1 MKKQQKRT
9 LEFAI
14 IRYDDENYLCYKD
27 GNEYVYVANSM
38 YTFVEGEDEFQIIP
52 PDFSFRKKIYTY
64 NKRKVRIVPELY
76 PNGWLAIC
84 AENPKNKSDYEALTV
99 NLETSNAVGLPKNTF
114 IDCNNQPQALKFLI
128 KNKLVTDAHYKRQN
142 GFVQYP
148 MVVVDLVLLY
158 QHDPEIFQKINIR

>member
-52 PDFSFRKKIYTY
+52 PDFSFRKKSTPTTNARCGSFRNSIPTA
-64 NKRKVRIVPELY
+64 
-76 PNGWLAIC
+76 GW
-84 AENPKNKSDYEALTV
+84 P
-99 NLETSNAVGLPKNTF
+99 F
-114 IDCNNQPQALKFLI
+114 ALKIPKQERLRSPS
-128 KNKLVTDAHYKRQN
+128 LSTSRPQT
-142 GFVQYP
+142 
-148 MVVVDLVLLY
+148 LL
-158 QHDPEIFQKINIR
+158 DCPKIHS